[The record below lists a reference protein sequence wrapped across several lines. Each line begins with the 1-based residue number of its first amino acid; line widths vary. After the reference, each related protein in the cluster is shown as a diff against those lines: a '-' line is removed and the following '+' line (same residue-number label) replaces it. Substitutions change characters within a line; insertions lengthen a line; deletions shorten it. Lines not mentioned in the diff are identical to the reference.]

1 MSENFVQPDYL
12 FETSWEVCNKIG
24 GIHTVVTSKSSEYVQ
39 KFGDNYILLGPDII
53 KDDGEHPEFEEDSQL
68 YREWRNYALSEG
80 LGIKTGRW
88 KIANGPVVVLVDFTK
103 FINHKDL
110 IFTQFWETFKLDS
123 ISGQWDYAEPALF
136 GYAVGKVIENFVQFY
151 MRSTEKIVAQFHEW
165 MTGTGVLYLKQHQ
178 PRIATVFTTH
188 ATVLGRSLAGNNKP
202 LYSQIDQYDPFEVAK
217 KFNVVSKHSLERCAA
232 GNADCFT
239 TVSHITANE
248 CEKLLAKAP
257 DIVTPNGF
265 ETSSQLKSKDFEEKR
280 NSSRKNII
288 GVAEK
293 LLGYSLSEDVL
304 MTAISGRY
312 EFKNKGI
319 DLFLESLGELNKSG
333 GLKKDLIGWVLIPAN
348 HYGPRKDLKKNIS
361 DDSLEPIPD
370 PHLTHNLHYVEY
382 DPILKKLDELNLTN
396 LQENKVKVIFVPS
409 YLNGDDGIFNL
420 HYYDF
425 LQGLDVTVFPSY
437 YEPWGYTPLESLA
450 FRVPSVTTTVAGFG
464 KWVIDHYKEP
474 ENGLKVIERNDENDK
489 YVVKEISDFLIK
501 FSGFAKDEINNA
513 ATKALDISNI
523 ALWKN
528 FVKNYWDAYSL
539 ALDKVEKRSGYKG
552 LEKEIQTTKVQ
563 KISRPV
569 VNSPKWTRITVLSNL
584 PEKLKLFNDIVQNLW
599 WSWYCPAIELFEEI
613 DTEMWQ
619 KSGRNPILL
628 FEMVDFSR
636 LQELEKD
643 KEFLQRLKSVH
654 DHLMGYLARKD
665 FKEPKIAYF
674 SMEFGLQD
682 SLKIYSGGL
691 GILAGDYLKEA
702 SDSNVNITAIG
713 LLYRYGYFKQM
724 LSVYGDQ
731 LASYDPED
739 FTKIPVIP
747 VRDANGNFLTISIAL
762 PGRKLYARIWKV
774 NVGRVELYLLDTDFD
789 ANADEDKYITH
800 QLYGGDQ
807 ENRLKQ
813 EILLGIGGIRALD
826 ALGVEPDIYHSNE
839 GHSAFSGLERLRKLI
854 NNENLTF
861 YETKEAVRASTL
873 FTTHT
878 PVPAGHDAFT
888 EELLRKYI
896 AHYPGRLKI
905 SWDELMSLGKVNMND
920 QHEKFNMSYLAAH
933 LSQEVNGVSM
943 LHGKVTRD
951 MFSELYKGY
960 LPEELYI
967 GYVTNGVHY
976 PTWVAKDFRRL
987 FNLKF
992 GDFFEEDLTNKKH
1005 WEKVYDID
1013 DEEIWDIKKKLKKRL
1028 ISFIKMRFRDNWIKR
1043 HENPEQVIEIIDKLD
1058 DTKLTIGFARRF
1070 ATYKRA
1076 HLLFNNIE
1084 RLSEIVNNP
1093 DKPVQFLFAGKAH
1106 PHDKAGQDLIKKV
1119 ISISKMPEFMG
1130 KILFLQN
1137 YDIELGRQLVQGVDI
1152 WLNTPTRPLEA
1163 SGTSGE
1169 KAVMNGTLHFSVLD
1183 GWWVEGY
1190 EHGAGW
1196 ALSEERTYENQEFQD
1211 KLDAE
1216 TIYSIIE
1223 NEIAPS
1229 YYEKNKDGLS
1239 SKWVGYMKNSFAKV
1253 APKFTT
1259 TRMINDYKDQYYYKL
1274 FSRSNLM
1281 VENDYKLAKEMA
1293 QWKAMMSKNW
1303 HDIKVVDTNILQKD
1317 SEHYLMNIEYTAT
1330 VELDLGNIDPEDI
1343 GVEIL
1348 VTEHYYHIIQN
1359 QEFDWVNSNG
1369 KNAIYETRIK
1379 PLKPG
1384 TFDYGLRIFPKNAN
1398 LPHRQD
1404 FGFLKWI

>member
-1 MSENFVQPDYL
+1 MSENILQPDYL

-24 GIHTVVTSKSSEYVQ
+24 GIHTVVTSKALEYVQ
-39 KFGDNYILLGPDII
+39 KFGDKYILFGPDII
-53 KDDGEHPEFEEDSQL
+53 RDDIDHPEFEEDNQL
-68 YREWRNYALSEG
+68 YKDWRTEALNDG
-80 LGIKTGRW
+80 MGIKVGRW
-88 KIANGPVVVLVDFTK
+88 KIPSKPVVVLVDFTK
-103 FINHKDL
+103 FINQKDL
-110 IFTQFWETFKLDS
+110 IFTQFWETYKLDS

-136 GYAVGKVIENFVQFY
+136 GYAVGKVIESFVQYY
-151 MRSTEKIVAQFHEW
+151 MKSTEKIIAQFHEW
-165 MTGTGVLYLKQHQ
+165 MTGTGVLYLKHNQ

-202 LYSQIDQYDPFEVAK
+202 LYDKIDTYDPAEVAK
-217 KFNVVSKHSLERCAA
+217 MFNVISKDSLERSAA
-232 GNADCFT
+232 INADCFT
-239 TVSHITANE
+239 TVSDITGNE
-248 CEKLLAKAP
+248 CEKLLGKKP
-257 DIVTPNGF
+257 DIITPNGF
-265 ETSSQLKSKDFEEKR
+265 DNTIVSTGKTFDEKR
-280 NSSRKNII
+280 ASSRKKII
-288 GVAEK
+288 NAAEK
-293 LLGYSLSEDVL
+293 LLGYSLSDDVV

-319 DLFLESLGELNKSG
+319 DLFLDSLGKLNSSN
-333 GLKKDLIGWVLIPAN
+333 DLQKEVIGWFLIPAN
-348 HYGPRKDLKKNIS
+348 HYGPRKDLKRNIS
-361 DDSLEPIPD
+361 EEISEPLPE
-370 PHLTHNLHYVEY
+370 PYLTHNLHYVEY
-382 DPILKKLDELNLTN
+382 DPILKKLKELNLTN
-396 LQENKVKVIFVPS
+396 AKENKVKVIFVPS

-420 HYYDF
+420 HYYDY
-425 LQGLDVTVFPSY
+425 LMGLDLTVFPSY

-450 FRVPSVTTTVAGFG
+450 YHVPSITTTVAGFG

-474 ENGLKVIERNDENDK
+474 ENGLKVITRNDINDVD
-489 YVVKEISDFLIK
+489 VVNDITNFIVK
-501 FSGFAKDEINNA
+501 FTNLSKDEIQK
-513 ATKALDISNI
+513 ATNKAFDISNI

-528 FVKNYWDAYSL
+528 FINEYWSAYSL
-539 ALDKVEKRSGYKG
+539 ALDKVEKRAGYKG
-552 LEKEIQTTKVQ
+552 LDKETQTTRVQ
-563 KISRPV
+563 KIPRPI
-569 VNSPKWTRITVLSNL
+569 VNTPKWTRITVLSNL
-584 PEKLKLFNDIVQNLW
+584 PDKLKLFNEIIQNLW

-613 DTEMWQ
+613 DPEMWQ
-619 KSGRNPILL
+619 RSGRNPILL
-628 FEMVDFSR
+628 FDMVDFSR

-654 DHLMGYLARKD
+654 QHLKGYLARKD
-665 FKEPKIAYF
+665 FRDPKIAYF

-702 SDSNVNITAIG
+702 SDSNINITAIG

-731 LASYDPED
+731 IVAYEPED
-739 FTKIPVIP
+739 FTKVPISP
-747 VRDANGNFLTISIAL
+747 VRDENGNFITITIAL
-762 PGRKLYARIWKV
+762 PGRKMYARLWKV
-774 NVGRVELYLLDTDFD
+774 NVGRVDLYLLDTDFD
-789 ANADEDKYITH
+789 ANTEEDKYITH
-800 QLYGGDQ
+800 QLYGGDH

-813 EILLGIGGIRALD
+813 EILLGIGGIRALE
-826 ALGVEPDIYHSNE
+826 ALGIKPHIYHSNE
-839 GHSAFSGLERLRKLI
+839 GHSAFIGLERLRKYI
-854 NNENLTF
+854 NEDNLTF
-861 YETKEAVRASTL
+861 YEAKEVVRASTL

-896 AHYPGRLKI
+896 AHYPDRLKI
-905 SWDELMSLGKVNMND
+905 TWDELMSLGKANSND
-920 QHEKFNMSYLAAH
+920 PHEKFNMSYLAAH

-951 MFSELYKGY
+951 MFSILYKGY

-967 GYVTNGVHY
+967 GHVTNGVHY

-1013 DEEIWDIKKKLKKRL
+1013 DEEIWDVKKKLKRRL
-1028 ISFIKMRFRDNWIKR
+1028 ISYIKMRFRDNWVKR
-1043 HENPEQVIEIIDKLD
+1043 HENPQQVIEIIDKLD

-1076 HLLFNNIE
+1076 HLLFNNLE
-1084 RLSEIVNNP
+1084 RLSDIVNNP
-1093 DKPVQFLFAGKAH
+1093 DRPVQFLFAGKAH
-1106 PHDKAGQDLIKKV
+1106 PHDKAGQDLIKRV
-1119 ISISKMPEFMG
+1119 VSISKMPEFMG

-1137 YDIELGRQLVQGVDI
+1137 YDMELGRQLVQGVDI

-1190 EHGAGW
+1190 EPGVGW
-1196 ALSEERTYENQEFQD
+1196 ALSQERTYDNQEFQD

-1223 NEIAPS
+1223 NEIAPA
-1229 YYEKNKDGLS
+1229 YYEKNRDGLS
-1239 SKWVGYMKNSFAKV
+1239 VKWVGFMKNSFAKV

-1259 TRMINDYKDQYYYKL
+1259 TRMIFDYRDQYYSKL
-1274 FSRSNLM
+1274 FERT
-1281 VENDYKLAKEMA
+1281 VKVVDNDFKMAKEIA
-1293 QWKAMMSKNW
+1293 QWKAIMSKNW
-1303 HDIKVVDTNILQKD
+1303 HDIKVVNTDILQKD
-1317 SEHYLMNIEYTAT
+1317 SDHYLMNMEYKAS
-1330 VELDLGNIDPEDI
+1330 VELDLGDIDPEDI

-1348 VTEHYYHIIQN
+1348 VTEHYYHVIQH
-1359 QEFDWVNSNG
+1359 QELEWVSS
-1369 KNAIYETRIK
+1369 KNDHVIFETFIK

-1384 TFDYGLRIFPKNAN
+1384 TFDYGLRIFPKNIN